1 MSYENLFLA
10 VLQGDPVIL
19 LKRKLAAHTVNW
31 REKEE
36 KVNHSA
42 RSRFK
47 PVSVFQIKGTY
58 KKLGMGRQQVIA

>member
-10 VLQGDPVIL
+10 VLQGDPVTL
-19 LKRKLAAHTVNW
+19 VKRKLAAHTVNW

-36 KVNHSA
+36 EIKHGL
-42 RSRFK
+42 RGRFK

-58 KKLGMGRQQVIA
+58 KKLGLGRQQVIA